1 MVWYFIGVFI
11 INRTLHGCLEI
22 YKISLLA
29 LKKYFTCSLRSLV
42 KYISTREEKFLISAR
57 PCNILQLFSLCF
69 PRKQPGVILI
79 IARGNPQTLAF
90 SESPDIERPFFQKLK
105 KCSKIAEK
113 IRDAVYCFKKM
124 ITCKFLNISN
134 SYEIIGIIM

>member
-22 YKISLLA
+22 YEISLLT

-42 KYISTREEKFLISAR
+42 KYISTLEEKFLISAR

-90 SESPDIERPFFQKLK
+90 KPSSFLADLLTFLQPLISKLK
-105 KCSKIAEK
+105 AKSIFS
-113 IRDAVYCFKKM
+113 ILVYDGSALRYFASAPVK
-124 ITCKFLNISN
+124 
-134 SYEIIGIIM
+134 